1 MTGTGMNILHCR
13 QTHSPL
19 WSICESSSA
28 ISDEAA
34 RRSVRYWF
42 DNLLRVEFRDA
53 FHSSEESSSMI
64 DSQNELMND
73 ETWIFSCWNEIIWS
87 SLWRCQLSVMSDDAL
102 WYFELSIFYFSF
114 MNTIVYRV
122 FIPYFIIITV
132 SFLTVRYLLFL
143 SSGFQTK
150 FVEETGRR
158 LFLCFF
164 YYLLSSSIFNF
175 TNT

>member
-102 WYFELSIFYFSF
+102 WYFELSIFLSHEYDSLPC
-114 MNTIVYRV
+114 IH
-122 FIPYFIIITV
+122 TV
-132 SFLTVRYLLFL
+132 LYYYYSFLFNSQIPAISFFWLPNEVC
-143 SSGFQTK
+143 
-150 FVEETGRR
+150 GRNR
-158 LFLCFF
+158 P
-164 YYLLSSSIFNF
+164 
-175 TNT
+175 